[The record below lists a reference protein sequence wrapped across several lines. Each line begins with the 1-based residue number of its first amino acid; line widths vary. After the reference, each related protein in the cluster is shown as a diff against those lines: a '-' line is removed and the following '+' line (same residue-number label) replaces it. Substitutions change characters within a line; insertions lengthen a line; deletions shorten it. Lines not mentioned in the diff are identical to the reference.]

1 MEKGL
6 KHISTTTV
14 TAANTA
20 LTMGS
25 GDMEVFATPAMVA
38 LMENA
43 AMKAVA
49 PHLPEGSTTVGAMM
63 QTSHIKPSAP
73 GETVTAEAVLQEVD
87 GRKLTFRG
95 NHRRRHPHPLYSGP
109 RTLPL
114 PLEAIA
120 PLRLQYQYGPF
131 RSNTPKRSVFFSFH
145 ILFRF
150 HLPLWRY
157 ILQNASRNPP

>member
-14 TAANTA
+14 TTANTA

-63 QTSHIKPSAP
+63 QTSHIKPSTP

-87 GRKLTFRG
+87 GRKLTFRVTASDSEG
-95 NHRRRHPHPLYSGP
+95 TIG
-109 RTLPL
+109 
-114 PLEAIA
+114 EGI
-120 PLRLQYQYGPF
+120 
-131 RSNTPKRSVFFSFH
+131 H
-145 ILFRF
+145 I
-150 HLPLWRY
+150 RY
-157 ILQNASRNPP
+157 IVDRERFLSRLKR

>member
-49 PHLPEGSTTVGAMM
+49 PHLSEGSTTVGAMM

-87 GRKLTFRG
+87 GRKLTFRVTASDSEG
-95 NHRRRHPHPLYSGP
+95 TIG
-109 RTLPL
+109 
-114 PLEAIA
+114 EGI
-120 PLRLQYQYGPF
+120 
-131 RSNTPKRSVFFSFH
+131 H
-145 ILFRF
+145 I
-150 HLPLWRY
+150 RY
-157 ILQNASRNPP
+157 IVDRERFLSRLKR